1 MEPKFHQ
8 VDRLGGAGRSTKA
21 LFAIFAKGWDLRIG
35 VNILVERSK
44 GA

>member
-8 VDRLGGAGRSTKA
+8 IDRLGGAGRSTKA
-21 LFAIFAKGWDLRIG
+21 LFAIFAKGWDLRSG
-35 VNILVERSK
+35 VNILIEGPQ